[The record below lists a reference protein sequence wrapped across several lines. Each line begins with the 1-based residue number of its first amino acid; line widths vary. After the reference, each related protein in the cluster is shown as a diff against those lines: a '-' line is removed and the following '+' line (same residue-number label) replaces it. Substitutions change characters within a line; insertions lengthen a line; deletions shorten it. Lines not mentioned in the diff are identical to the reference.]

1 MNTNIYILCINQN
14 NYILEHNMIKYIII
28 ILILICYSFIIYFK
42 ITHRFW
48 SRQPVFHFH
57 NLLYWLKPPGI
68 ISTSLPSFTS
78 KFYSEQVLLYNYMNL
93 SKKQKGVLIN
103 KVEKAAPCFIAGV
116 KRGDIII
123 RFDEVNISNYK
134 ELQKKIAN
142 SVLGQEVFLT
152 ILRDGSLK
160 KIQVKIEK
168 LDPEYF
174 VSSIKD
180 GSSFLL

>member
-14 NYILEHNMIKYIII
+14 NYILEHNMIKYIIL

-78 KFYSEQVLLYNYMNL
+78 KFYSEQALLYNYMNL
-93 SKKQKGVLIN
+93 SKKQKRDMFQLIHN
-103 KVEKAAPCFIAGV
+103 NFLYEKDLQYKPTPTSIFSYFENQPCY
-116 KRGDIII
+116 
-123 RFDEVNISNYK
+123 ISLFYQFNSK
-134 ELQKKIAN
+134 LLQTSPCVI
-142 SVLGQEVFLT
+142 
-152 ILRDGSLK
+152 
-160 KIQVKIEK
+160 
-168 LDPEYF
+168 
-174 VSSIKD
+174 
-180 GSSFLL
+180 

>member
-14 NYILEHNMIKYIII
+14 NYILEHNMIIYIIL

-78 KFYSEQVLLYNYMNL
+78 KFYSEQALLYNYMNL
-93 SKKQKGVLIN
+93 SKKQKRDMFQLIQIYYGKIN
-103 KVEKAAPCFIAGV
+103 YNHFFISICF
-116 KRGDIII
+116 KYFCIIYHG
-123 RFDEVNISNYK
+123 R
-134 ELQKKIAN
+134 
-142 SVLGQEVFLT
+142 
-152 ILRDGSLK
+152 
-160 KIQVKIEK
+160 KIQVFSCNF
-168 LDPEYF
+168 PF
-174 VSSIKD
+174 
-180 GSSFLL
+180 

>member
-1 MNTNIYILCINQN
+1 
-14 NYILEHNMIKYIII
+14 
-28 ILILICYSFIIYFK
+28 
-42 ITHRFW
+42 
-48 SRQPVFHFH
+48 
-57 NLLYWLKPPGI
+57 
-68 ISTSLPSFTS
+68 
-78 KFYSEQVLLYNYMNL
+78 
-93 SKKQKGVLIN
+93 
-103 KVEKAAPCFIAGV
+103 
-116 KRGDIII
+116 